1 MRNLHQRLH
10 LLGRVGDRPRQGSAK
25 LSALTF
31 DKYAWMPDGYP
42 TKVREFLPKK
52 GQLIKMNRF
61 AQNVAITAGLMT
73 MLAVPGPARGDQA
86 QGRPAP
92 SHTPGSSSQAKPPSL
107 EDFFS
112 GLDYSDEEKAS
123 IDKVKQDMDAKKA
136 VVAKSD
142 KLDGSQKDAMIT
154 GYTRLEYA
162 QIFKLLTPAQQ
173 KLVRKR
179 MDAAK
184 AANKPAQKPG
194 VPPAPRN

>member
-1 MRNLHQRLH
+1 
-10 LLGRVGDRPRQGSAK
+10 
-25 LSALTF
+25 
-31 DKYAWMPDGYP
+31 
-42 TKVREFLPKK
+42 
-52 GQLIKMNRF
+52 MNRF
-61 AQNVAITAGLMT
+61 AQNVAITAGLIT
-73 MLAVPGPARGDQA
+73 MLAVPGSARGDQA
-86 QGRPAP
+86 QSRPP
-92 SHTPGSSSQAKPPSL
+92 SHTPGASGPAKAPSL

-112 GLDYSDEEKAS
+112 GLDYSDDQKAS

-173 KLVRKR
+173 KLVRQR

-184 AANKPAQKPG
+184 AANKPAQRPG
-194 VPPAPRN
+194 MPPARRN